1 MRTSILALVGL
12 LVGCDASQINT
23 DSDLHAADTDAHDG
37 ATHDPMD
44 ASDMDSAW
52 GEEEG
57 FEGFAAHPLSAGLAE
72 DGSAS
77 VEFDLDS
84 ESKEDTEPAFGVVHV
99 SPADG
104 STVRIDARMVVA
116 FNASID
122 PKSVSVEE
130 GTVGVYDDGGLA
142 IPGEASVVNG
152 LLTFHPDVELA
163 YGAGYEFWI
172 GPQVR
177 ATTGEAIEA
186 SVSVF
191 FSTEAA
197 PEMEPEGPE
206 VPEGPEGPDGI
217 EAPGPGDDGATED
230 PGPGEEHDPRAELEG
245 TLEITN
251 AWPVFEASIAPAG
264 DLTVEFAEE
273 IDARMVYIGEEGMR
287 LMDQDGNEVKGE
299 VWASGN
305 TIGFTP
311 YWEQT
316 DAVAY
321 TLEVGRDI
329 YSVAGANL
337 AERLVIP
344 FQVEEK

>member
-1 MRTSILALVGL
+1 
-12 LVGCDASQINT
+12 
-23 DSDLHAADTDAHDG
+23 
-37 ATHDPMD
+37 
-44 ASDMDSAW
+44 MDSAW

-57 FEGFAAHPLSAGLAE
+57 FEGFAAHLLSAGLAE
-72 DGSAS
+72 DGLP

-84 ESKEDTEPAFGVVHV
+84 ESKEDTEPAFGVCTCPRPTAPP
-99 SPADG
+99 SA
-104 STVRIDARMVVA
+104 STPGWSWPSTRPSTPSRPP
-116 FNASID
+116 S
-122 PKSVSVEE
+122 E

-142 IPGEASVVNG
+142 IPGEVSVVNG
-152 LLTFHPDVELA
+152 LLTFTPTSSSPM
-163 YGAGYEFWI
+163 
-172 GPQVR
+172 GPATSSDWPAVR

-206 VPEGPEGPDGI
+206 VPEGPEAPDGI

-273 IDARMVYIGEEGMR
+273 IDPRMIYIGEEGMR

-299 VWASGN
+299 VWASGH

-311 YWEQT
+311 YWEST

-344 FQVEEK
+344 FQVEEN